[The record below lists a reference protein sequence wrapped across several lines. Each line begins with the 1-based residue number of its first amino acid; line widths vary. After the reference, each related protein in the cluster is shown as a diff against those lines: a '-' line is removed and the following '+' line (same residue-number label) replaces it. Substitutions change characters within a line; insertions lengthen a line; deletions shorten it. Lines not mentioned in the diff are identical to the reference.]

1 MVAARKGT
9 GLTAGRFRLLDCE
22 RLQRR
27 APARDQHWADTVSRP
42 QRILNFSAWV
52 AAVVT
57 ATLGVLQAITGDRVL
72 YIGLINL
79 ALAAVFLA
87 IPLLQQRFG
96 NVIAALVFVAVSFT
110 SLTFVGTQI
119 GTDSGVQ
126 FYYLV
131 SASTV
136 LVLGLD
142 HLALAGVVTAAGA
155 ALAVAMQFLVPPD
168 TGIQPRWALDVGF
181 VFTTAGACTLI
192 FATVWFAMREMSRAE
207 RAMETEYARSEALLT
222 NILPAEVARKLK
234 DPAHG
239 TIADRYDDASILFA
253 DIAGFTERASEIPP
267 TELVRFLDRLYTTF
281 DRLVDR
287 HRLEKIKTTGD
298 SYMVVS
304 GVPTPRSDHVE
315 AIAALALDMSRAVA
329 DLRDPR
335 GKPVPLR
342 IGIAAGPVVAGVVGA
357 RRFFYDVWGDA
368 VNVASRM
375 ESTDPE
381 GRIQV
386 PHNVF
391 ERLRHTFVLEER
403 GEIEIKGKGMMRTW
417 YLAGRRPAQPDYV
430 PATSPSTEMPWSV
443 RAGGSPAP
451 PAAGRSPR

>member
-1 MVAARKGT
+1 MRSERKC
-9 GLTAGRFRLLDCE
+9 AGRTVPDLGVRLVDCE

-27 APARDQHWADTVSRP
+27 PPARNQHWADAVSRP
-42 QRILNFSAWV
+42 QRVLTFATWI
-52 AAVVT
+52 AAGVT
-57 ATLGVLQAITGDRVL
+57 ATLGVLQTVTGQGVL

-79 ALAAVFLA
+79 TLAAVFLA
-87 IPLLQQRFG
+87 IPLLHRFG
-96 NVIAALVFVAVSFT
+96 NLIAALVFVGVSYV

-131 SASTV
+131 SASLAV
-136 LVLGLD
+136 LVVGLD
-142 HLALAGVVTAAGA
+142 HVVLAGLIVSVGAGLTV
-155 ALAVAMQFLVPPD
+155 ALQFLVPPD
-168 TGIQPRWALDVGF
+168 TGIQPRWALYTSF
-181 VFTTAGACTLI
+181 IFATLGACTLI
-192 FATVWFAMREMSRAE
+192 FATVWYAMREVARAE
-207 RAMETEYARSEALLT
+207 AAMEVEYDRSEALLA
-222 NILPAEVARKLK
+222 NILPAEVAAKLK

-267 TELVRFLDRLYTTF
+267 TDLVRFLDRLYTTF

-287 HRLEKIKTTGD
+287 HGLEKIKTTGD

-304 GVPTPRSDHVE
+304 GVPAPRRDHAE

-329 DLRDPR
+329 DLRDPK
-335 GKPVPLR
+335 GNPVPLR
-342 IGIAAGPVVAGVVGA
+342 MGIAAGPVVAGVVGA
-357 RRFFYDVWGDA
+357 RKFFYDVWGDA

-386 PHNVF
+386 PHDVY
-391 ERLRHTFVLEER
+391 ERLRHAFVLEER
-403 GEIEIKGKGMMRTW
+403 GEVSIKGKGLMRTW
-417 YLAGRRPAQPDYV
+417 YLVCRKPTVAGLPDGTTVARPTA
-430 PATSPSTEMPWSV
+430 
-443 RAGGSPAP
+443 PAP
-451 PAAGRSPR
+451 R